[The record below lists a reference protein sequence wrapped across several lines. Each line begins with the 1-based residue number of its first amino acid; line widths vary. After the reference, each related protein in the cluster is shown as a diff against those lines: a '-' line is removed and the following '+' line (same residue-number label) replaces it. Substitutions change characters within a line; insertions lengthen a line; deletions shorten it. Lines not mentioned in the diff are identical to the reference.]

1 MFIDVTHNG
10 GGSDG
15 NNSVIINHLKA
26 DAFTSKVRM
35 TGKKAGVEEFIN
47 SDLIKKFFNEN
58 QEEKNY
64 WMETFGNPIMERV
77 LRFWKNIRQAG
88 NPVMMEMFL

>member
-1 MFIDVTHNG
+1 MSRIMEADRMVII
-10 GGSDG
+10 
-15 NNSVIINHLKA
+15 SVIINHLKA

-35 TGKKAGVEEFIN
+35 TGKKGGVEEFIN
-47 SDLIKKFFNEN
+47 SDLIKKFFTEN
-58 QEEKNY
+58 QEEKSY
-64 WMETFGNPIMERV
+64 WMETFGNLLWKRV